1 MNNLLRRSDLAGKVN
16 RREILTASQGMSTS
30 DMSKN
35 KVETGRPV
43 SGNPTMMDKL
53 SNYIIVDIGANLTN
67 KKFSRDLD
75 QVIQRATDAGV
86 SKIMVTGT
94 SLHSTKEALRLT
106 RLYPGTLYSTA
117 GIHPHDAKSWDDDT
131 YNELKD
137 AARCAECVAIG
148 ECGLDFNRN
157 FSPPDV
163 QIECLKNRWRWHV
176 NLENPCFF
184 MNETHIRKWCQS
196 LRDSLINYR
205 LVLSIA
211 SLEIANKL
219 SSTFSWGVILV

>member
-1 MNNLLRRSDLAGKVN
+1 
-16 RREILTASQGMSTS
+16 MSTS

-94 SLHSTKEALRLT
+94 SLHSTKEALDSQD
-106 RLYPGTLYSTA
+106 STQEPFTQLQEF
-117 GIHPHDAKSWDDDT
+117 IHTMQNLGMTTHT
-131 YNELKD
+131 MNL
-137 AARCAECVAIG
+137 RM
-148 ECGLDFNRN
+148 L
-157 FSPPDV
+157 PDV
-163 QIECLKNRWRWHV
+163 QNVLQSASAALISTETFHPQTFRLRCLKNRWRWHV

-219 SSTFSWGVILV
+219 SSTFSWGVILVWRATCGKTNQKMGFEEF